1 MKCKKASQWVKNV
14 KNVKKR
20 SRELKGEY
28 SVKIIDPAFLKVNKI
43 TVSAFKND
51 KSRRTN
57 RFGEE
62 MIGEEK

>member
-1 MKCKKASQWVKNV
+1 M

-20 SRELKGEY
+20 SGELKGEY
-28 SVKIIDPAFLKVNKI
+28 SVKIIDPTFLKVNKI
-43 TVSAFKND
+43 TVSTFKND